1 MSVSKSWTDNEITPK
16 SVHKFFES
24 IDTDALMH
32 NIDCM
37 IKQIDE
43 ENDQKK

>member
-24 IDTDALMH
+24 IDTNALMH
-32 NIDCM
+32 NIDRM

-43 ENDQKK
+43 ENNQKK

>member
-32 NIDCM
+32 NIDRI

-43 ENDQKK
+43 ENNQKK

>member
-32 NIDCM
+32 NIDRM
-37 IKQIDE
+37 IKQINE
-43 ENDQKK
+43 ENNQKK

>member
-16 SVHKFFES
+16 SVHRFFES

-32 NIDCM
+32 NIDRM

-43 ENDQKK
+43 ENNQKK

>member
-1 MSVSKSWTDNEITPK
+1 MSISKSWTDNEITPE

-32 NIDCM
+32 DIDCM
-37 IKQIDE
+37 FKQIDE
-43 ENDQKK
+43 GNDQKK

>member
-1 MSVSKSWTDNEITPK
+1 MSISKSWTDNEITPE

-37 IKQIDE
+37 LKQIDE
-43 ENDQKK
+43 ENNPKK

>member
-32 NIDCM
+32 NIDYM
-37 IKQIDE
+37 LKQIDE

>member
-1 MSVSKSWTDNEITPK
+1 MSVSKSWTDNEITQE

-37 IKQIDE
+37 LIQIDE
-43 ENDQKK
+43 ENNKKK

>member
-24 IDTDALMH
+24 IDTDALMY
-32 NIDCM
+32 NIDRM

-43 ENDQKK
+43 ENNQKK

>member
-1 MSVSKSWTDNEITPK
+1 MSISKSWTDNEITPE

-32 NIDCM
+32 NIDYM
-37 IKQIDE
+37 LKQIDE
-43 ENDQKK
+43 ENNPKK